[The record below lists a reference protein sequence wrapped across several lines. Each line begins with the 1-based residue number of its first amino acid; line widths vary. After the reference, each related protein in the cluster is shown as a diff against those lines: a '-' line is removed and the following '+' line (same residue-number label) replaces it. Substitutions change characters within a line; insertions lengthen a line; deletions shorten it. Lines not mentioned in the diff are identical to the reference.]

1 MDTLADTPKRRN
13 FKGIAPEERQR
24 ERREKLMEAGL
35 EAYGTRGYHAV
46 TVKEICAEAKLTE
59 RYFYESFKDREALF
73 GAVYQR
79 QIELLRDRL
88 GSTISRHAPDP
99 RAMARA
105 ALDEFFGLL
114 QDDPRATRILFIDVM
129 SVSPAVEQLSRQAI
143 SGWGQMLE
151 QFTQLLFPDAHRGKL
166 DPALI
171 ASGLVGACIN
181 MAMTWVF
188 GGFRESRESVRDNC
202 YAIFDALISA
212 WSNNGPVKLP
222 AKK

>member
-1 MDTLADTPKRRN
+1 MDAVAETPKRRN

-24 ERREKLMEAGL
+24 ERREKLLAAGL

-73 GAVYQR
+73 GAVYQG
-79 QIELLRDRL
+79 QIALLRDRL

-99 RAMARA
+99 REMARA

-114 QDDPRATRILFIDVM
+114 QDDPRMTRILFIDVM
-129 SVSPAVEQLSRQAI
+129 SVSPAVERLSRQAI
-143 SGWGQMLE
+143 AGWSQMLQ
-151 QFTQLLFPDAHRGKL
+151 QFTQLLYPDARRSGL
-166 DPALI
+166 DPGLI
-171 ASGLVGACIN
+171 ATGLVGACIN
-181 MAMTWVF
+181 IAMAWVF
-188 GGFRESRESVRDNC
+188 GGFRESRASVRDNC

-212 WSNNGPVKLP
+212 WAAQAAVKLP